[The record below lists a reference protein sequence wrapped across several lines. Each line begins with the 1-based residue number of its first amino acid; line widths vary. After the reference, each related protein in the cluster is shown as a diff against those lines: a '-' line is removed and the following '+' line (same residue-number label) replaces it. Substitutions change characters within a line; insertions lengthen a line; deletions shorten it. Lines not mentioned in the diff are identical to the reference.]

1 MKEELAEDVVTAA
14 VTDAAS
20 ETTAFFGSSFYCAAV
35 AATMAAVMAVVM
47 VAAVS
52 VEITAVLLSYCFCSA
67 ADAAVDAA
75 PVANCQAK
83 TQPPLWGLY
92 VYIIGKSFGIPYDIK
107 SPPGGIALR
116 RSGRWLPGQPRRRRR
131 ILRAGF
137 FFIMGLSH

>member
-35 AATMAAVMAVVM
+35 AATMAVVM

-137 FFIMGLSH
+137 FFNMGLSH